1 MYTTKEAA
9 KILGLSPVTMRIYAN
24 KGIIKAQKRGR
35 DWFISQT
42 EVTKFKLRERKKH
55 VSRQKKNEAGR
66 LILER

>member
-42 EVTKFKLRERKKH
+42 EVTKFKLRERKKNG
-55 VSRQKKNEAGR
+55 SRQKKNEAGR